1 MSASQTLGG
10 ASRCG
15 WVLGPSLDKIIKN
28 VAWRKHS
35 HLVSACKSALDKLE
49 SLADDPSDPT
59 SCFPLYG
66 LSSSDAEFLLQPLI
80 MALESG
86 SPKVLEPALD
96 CAFRLFSF
104 GLIRGCEI
112 KENSS
117 IIFRLIDS
125 VCKCAALGD
134 EAIELAVLK
143 VLLSAVR
150 SPCIYIRGDCLIYI
164 VRSCYNVY
172 LGGHS
177 GTNQICAK
185 SVLAQMMIIVFT
197 RAEENSM
204 LVDFKNASVFDLL
217 EFADRNLNEGS
228 SIHFTQNFI
237 NEIVEAK
244 DSPPNVKLSM
254 DLQNS
259 CKHSEERSDEEYGK
273 SVDEAA
279 DLSGYSKIRE
289 DGFMLY
295 KNLCKLSMKFSSQ
308 ENSDD
313 QILLRGKILS
323 LELLNVIMGN
333 AGPIWRT
340 NERQVLSCKKF
351 LCTCYPQLNQLV
363 EHMCCGSVIK

>member
-35 HLVSACKSALDKLE
+35 QLVSACKSALDKLE
-49 SLADDPSDPT
+49 TLVDDPSDPA
-59 SCFPLYG
+59 SCSPLYG
-66 LSSSDAEFLLQPLI
+66 LTSSSDADFLLRPLI

-96 CAFRLFSF
+96 CAFRLLSF

-112 KENSS
+112 QQEDSS
-117 IIFRLIDS
+117 LIFRVIDS
-125 VCKCAALGD
+125 VCKCVALGD
-134 EAIELAVLK
+134 ETIELAVLK

-150 SPCIYIRGDCLIYI
+150 SPCILIRGDCLIYI

-197 RAEENSM
+197 RVEENSM
-204 LVDFKNASVFDLL
+204 LVNFKNVSVFELL

-228 SIHFTQNFI
+228 SIHFAQTFV

-244 DSPPNVKLSM
+244 DSPPNMKLSI
-254 DLQNS
+254 DLQNGS
-259 CKHSEERSDEEYGK
+259 KISDEECSK
-273 SVDEAA
+273 SVDEAS

-289 DGFMLY
+289 DGFTLY
-295 KNLCKLSMKFSSQ
+295 KNLCKLSMKFSAQ

-323 LELLNVIMGN
+323 LELLNVIMCN
-333 AGPIWRT
+333 AGPDR
-340 NERQVLSCKKF
+340 K
-351 LCTCYPQLNQLV
+351 
-363 EHMCCGSVIK
+363 SVV

>member
-1 MSASQTLGG
+1 MSASPTLGG
-10 ASRCG
+10 SSRCG
-15 WVLGPSLDKIIKN
+15 WVLGPALDKIIKN

-35 HLVSACKSALDKLE
+35 QLVSACKSALDKLE
-49 SLADDPSDPT
+49 TLSDDPSDPA
-59 SCFPLYG
+59 SCSPLYG
-66 LSSSDAEFLLQPLI
+66 LSSSDADFLLQPLI
-80 MALESG
+80 TALESAY
-86 SPKVLEPALD
+86 PKIVEPALD

-112 KENSS
+112 TEDPSS

-125 VCKCAALGD
+125 VCKCAALGE

-150 SPCIYIRGDCLIYI
+150 SPCIHIRGDSLIYI

-185 SVLAQMMIIVFT
+185 AVLAQMMIIVFT
-197 RAEENSM
+197 RTEENSM
-204 LVDFKNASVFDLL
+204 FVDIKNVSVFELL

-228 SIHFTQNFI
+228 SIHFAQTFI
-237 NEIVEAK
+237 SEIVEAK
-244 DSPPNVKLSM
+244 DNPLIANDFQSGSKV
-254 DLQNS
+254 
-259 CKHSEERSDEEYGK
+259 SEEKSDEESGK
-273 SVDEAA
+273 PVDEAA

-289 DGFMLY
+289 DGFTLY

-313 QILLRGKILS
+313 QILLRGKTLS
-323 LELLNVIMGN
+323 LELLNVIMAN

-340 NERQVLSCKKF
+340 NERQVLSCKKV
-351 LCTCYPQLNQLV
+351 LVHLLPAVELTCRAHFYWK
-363 EHMCCGSVIK
+363 CY

>member
-35 HLVSACKSALDKLE
+35 QLVSACKSALDKLE
-49 SLADDPSDPT
+49 TLIDDPSDPA
-59 SCFPLYG
+59 SCSPLYG
-66 LSSSDAEFLLQPLI
+66 LSSSDADFLLRPLI

-96 CAFRLFSF
+96 SAFRLFSF
-104 GLIRGCEI
+104 GLIRSCEI
-112 KENSS
+112 QEDSS
-117 IIFRLIDS
+117 LIFRLIDS
-125 VCKCAALGD
+125 VCKCVALGD
-134 EAIELAVLK
+134 ETIELAVLK

-197 RAEENSM
+197 RVEENSM
-204 LVDFKNASVFDLL
+204 LVDFKNVSVFELL

-228 SIHFTQNFI
+228 SIHFAQTFV

-244 DSPPNVKLSM
+244 DSPPNLK
-254 DLQNS
+254 LQNGS
-259 CKHSEERSDEEYGK
+259 KISQERSDEECAK

-289 DGFMLY
+289 DGFTLY
-295 KNLCKLSMKFSSQ
+295 KNLCKLSMKFSAQ

-313 QILLRGKILS
+313 QILLKGKILS

-333 AGPIWRT
+333 AGPIWRS
-340 NERQVLSCKKF
+340 NERQALSF
-351 LCTCYPQLNQLV
+351 
-363 EHMCCGSVIK
+363 

>member
-35 HLVSACKSALDKLE
+35 QLVSTCKSVLDKLE
-49 SLADDPSDPT
+49 TLADDPSDPT
-59 SCFPLYG
+59 SCSPLYG
-66 LSSSDAEFLLQPLI
+66 QSSSDAEILLQPII

-86 SPKVLEPALD
+86 YPKILEPALD
-96 CAFRLFSF
+96 CVFRLFSF

-112 KENSS
+112 NDSSS
-117 IIFRLIDS
+117 IIYRLIDS
-125 VCKCAALGD
+125 VCKCATLGD
-134 EAIELAVLK
+134 EPIELAVLK

-150 SPCIYIRGDCLIYI
+150 SPCICIRGDCLVYV

-185 SVLAQMMIIVFT
+185 AVLAQMMIIVFT
-197 RAEENSM
+197 RVEENSM
-204 LVDFKNASVFDLL
+204 LVDFKSVSVFELL

-228 SIHFTQNFI
+228 SIQFAQNFI
-237 NEIVEAK
+237 SEIVDAK
-244 DSPPNVKLSM
+244 DTPPNVKLS
-254 DLQNS
+254 LQLQRS
-259 CKHSEERSDEEYGK
+259 IDYPEEKPAEEYDK
-273 SVDEAA
+273 SADEAA
-279 DLSGYSKIRE
+279 ELSGYSKIRE

-308 ENSDD
+308 ENPDD
-313 QILLRGKILS
+313 QILLRGKVLS
-323 LELLNVIMGN
+323 LELLNVIMAN

-340 NERQVLSCKKF
+340 NERQVLSC
-351 LCTCYPQLNQLV
+351 
-363 EHMCCGSVIK
+363 